1 MANIQTIQ
9 LGASAEEIV
18 EKINEIIGVV
28 NDIQEVVSYNSLQNK
43 PTINGT
49 TIQGTL
55 TTQNL
60 GINISALQGYES
72 LLRELATKEEMETLA
87 ETITNAA
94 IEAAETAVQR
104 QLDEKMDKDPSSTNE
119 VNLMP
124 SDGYVYITTTDGIR
138 KIKFDKL
145 VDNVQYAGEQK
156 SQVQKIVESSG
167 KIRTITGNQDGT
179 NTNFSVTEGYTPG
192 TSMLYFNGQL
202 LTRGVDYIETSNSS
216 FTMLTHIP
224 ISTDIMQMVAVPIN

>member
-1 MANIQTIQ
+1 MIELLPTTGCTGEALI
-9 LGASAEEIV
+9 S
-18 EKINEIIGVV
+18 KINEIIAVV
-28 NDIQEVVSYNSLQNK
+28 NSMSNVTSYSQLTDK
-43 PTINGT
+43 PSINGVTLVGNKT
-49 TIQGTL
+49 TAQM
-55 TTQNL
+55 Q
-60 GINISALQGYES
+60 ISMAGLSDYSSQMETI
-72 LLRELATKEEMETLA
+72 ATKTEVQ
-87 ETITNAA
+87 NAQT
-94 IEAAETAVQR
+94 AATTAATAAVQE
-104 QLDEKMDKDPSSTNE
+104 QIAGKMDKDPSSTNE

-167 KIRTITGNQDGT
+167 KIRTITGDQDGT

>member
-1 MANIQTIQ
+1 MIELLLTT
-9 LGASAEEIV
+9 GCTGEELIS
-18 EKINEIIGVV
+18 KINEIIAVV
-28 NDIQEVVSYNSLQNK
+28 NSMSNVTSYNQLTDK
-43 PTINGT
+43 PSINGVT
-49 TIQGTL
+49 LVGNKSTAQMQISMAGLSDYSSQMDTI
-55 TTQNL
+55 
-60 GINISALQGYES
+60 
-72 LLRELATKEEMETLA
+72 ATKTEVQ
-87 ETITNAA
+87 NAQT
-94 IEAAETAVQR
+94 AATQAATAAVQE
-104 QLDEKMDKDPSSTNE
+104 QIAGKMDKDPSSTNE

-156 SQVQKIVESSG
+156 NQVQKIIESSG
-167 KIRTITGNQDGT
+167 KLRTITGTQDGT
-179 NTNFSVTEGYTPG
+179 NTNFTVTEGYTPG

-202 LTRGVDYIETSNSS
+202 LTRGVDYIETSNST

>member
-1 MANIQTIQ
+1 MIELLPTT
-9 LGASAEEIV
+9 GCTGEELIS
-18 EKINEIIGVV
+18 KINEIIAVINAMNNV
-28 NDIQEVVSYNSLQNK
+28 TSYSQLTDK
-43 PTINGT
+43 PSINGVTLVGNKT
-49 TIQGTL
+49 TAQM
-55 TTQNL
+55 Q
-60 GINISALQGYES
+60 ISMAGLSDYSSQMS
-72 LLRELATKEEMETLA
+72 SIATKTEVQ
-87 ETITNAA
+87 NAQ
-94 IEAAETAVQR
+94 AAATTAATAAVQE
-104 QLDEKMDKDPSSTNE
+104 QIAGKMDKDPSSTNE

-156 SQVQKIVESSG
+156 NQVQKIVESSG
-167 KIRTITGNQDGT
+167 KIRTITGDQDGT

-202 LTRGVDYIETSNSS
+202 LTRGVDYIETSNST

>member
-1 MANIQTIQ
+1 MIELLPTT
-9 LGASAEEIV
+9 GCTGEELIS
-18 EKINEIIGVV
+18 KINEIIAVV
-28 NDIQEVVSYNSLQNK
+28 NSMSNVTSYSQLTDK
-43 PTINGT
+43 PSINGVTLVGNKT
-49 TIQGTL
+49 TAQM
-55 TTQNL
+55 Q
-60 GINISALQGYES
+60 ISMAGLSDYSSQMETI
-72 LLRELATKEEMETLA
+72 ATKTEVQ
-87 ETITNAA
+87 NAQT
-94 IEAAETAVQR
+94 AATTAATAAVQE
-104 QLDEKMDKDPSSTNE
+104 QIAGKMDKDPSSTNE

-167 KIRTITGNQDGT
+167 KIRTITGDQDGT

-202 LTRGVDYIETSNSS
+202 LTRSVDYIETSNST

>member
-1 MANIQTIQ
+1 MIELLPTTGCTGEALI
-9 LGASAEEIV
+9 S
-18 EKINEIIGVV
+18 KINEIIAVV
-28 NDIQEVVSYNSLQNK
+28 NSMSNVTSYSQLTDK
-43 PTINGT
+43 PSINGVTLVGNKT
-49 TIQGTL
+49 TAQM
-55 TTQNL
+55 Q
-60 GINISALQGYES
+60 ISMAGLSDYSSQMETI
-72 LLRELATKEEMETLA
+72 ATKTEVQ
-87 ETITNAA
+87 NAQT
-94 IEAAETAVQR
+94 AATTAATAAVQE
-104 QLDEKMDKDPSSTNE
+104 QIAGKMDKDPSSTNE

-167 KIRTITGNQDGT
+167 KIRTITGDQDGT

-202 LTRGVDYIETSNSS
+202 LTRGVDYIETSNST

>member
-1 MANIQTIQ
+1 MIELLPTT
-9 LGASAEEIV
+9 GCSGEELTS
-18 EKINEIIGVV
+18 KINEIIAVLNSMSNVTSYSQLTDKPSLNGVTLV
-28 NDIQEVVSYNSLQNK
+28 GNK
-43 PTINGT
+43 TTAQMQISMTGLSDYSSQMETI
-49 TIQGTL
+49 
-55 TTQNL
+55 
-60 GINISALQGYES
+60 
-72 LLRELATKEEMETLA
+72 ATKTEVQNA
-87 ETITNAA
+87 QNAA
-94 IEAAETAVQR
+94 TQAATAAVQE
-104 QLDEKMDKDPSSTNE
+104 QIAGKMDKDPSSTNE

-124 SDGYVYITTTDGIR
+124 SNGYVYIATTDGIR

-167 KIRTITGNQDGT
+167 KIRTITGDQDGT

-202 LTRGVDYIETSNSS
+202 LTRGVDYIETSNST

>member
-1 MANIQTIQ
+1 MIELLPTTGCTGEALI
-9 LGASAEEIV
+9 S
-18 EKINEIIGVV
+18 KINEIIAVV
-28 NDIQEVVSYNSLQNK
+28 NSMSNVTSYSQLTDKPSINGVTLVGNKTTAQMQISMAGLSDYSLQME
-43 PTINGT
+43 TI
-49 TIQGTL
+49 
-55 TTQNL
+55 
-60 GINISALQGYES
+60 
-72 LLRELATKEEMETLA
+72 ATKTEVQ
-87 ETITNAA
+87 NAQT
-94 IEAAETAVQR
+94 AATTAATAAVQE
-104 QLDEKMDKDPSSTNE
+104 QIAGKMDKDPSSTNE

-124 SDGYVYITTTDGIR
+124 SDGYVYITTTNGMA

-156 SQVQKIVESSG
+156 NQVQKIIESSG
-167 KIRTITGNQDGT
+167 KLRTITGTQDGT
-179 NTNFSVTEGYTPG
+179 NTNFTVTEGYTPG

>member
-1 MANIQTIQ
+1 MIELLPTTGCTGEALI
-9 LGASAEEIV
+9 S
-18 EKINEIIGVV
+18 KINEIIAVV
-28 NDIQEVVSYNSLQNK
+28 NSMSNVTSYSQLTDK
-43 PTINGT
+43 PSINGVTLVGNKT
-49 TIQGTL
+49 TAQM
-55 TTQNL
+55 Q
-60 GINISALQGYES
+60 ISMAGLSDYSSQMS
-72 LLRELATKEEMETLA
+72 AIATKTEVQ
-87 ETITNAA
+87 NAQ
-94 IEAAETAVQR
+94 AAATTAATAAVQE
-104 QLDEKMDKDPSSTNE
+104 QIAGKMDKDPSSTNE

-167 KIRTITGNQDGT
+167 KIRTITGDQDGT

-202 LTRGVDYIETSNSS
+202 LTRSVDYIETSNST